1 MRQKFFFFFLGILC
15 IALPSVQAGTKEEIM
30 RLQSDVLALRD
41 QFREFEKSFNDKMDG
56 LKSLT
61 AQLNDQVA
69 KSNLLLERVSTILE
83 NQASGANDENQAILQ
98 EIRTLASKIDDNS
111 MTISAMAQQ
120 LNELKIQSNSLI
132 AGGRSGG
139 MQPPEVLLK
148 QANDDLMEGKLEL
161 AIKEFQEYLNIYP
174 GDVKAAEA
182 LLNMGVAFYYQ
193 KNMQQAINAYTR
205 VINDYPSSDQVASA
219 LFKRANV
226 ELETGNKENAIAD
239 FKNVIEKF
247 PSTPESEQARTKLEE
262 LGVSVKKPTRQT
274 GRRSR

>member
-1 MRQKFFFFFLGILC
+1 
-15 IALPSVQAGTKEEIM
+15 
-30 RLQSDVLALRD
+30 
-41 QFREFEKSFNDKMDG
+41 
-56 LKSLT
+56 
-61 AQLNDQVA
+61 
-69 KSNLLLERVSTILE
+69 
-83 NQASGANDENQAILQ
+83 
-98 EIRTLASKIDDNS
+98 
-111 MTISAMAQQ
+111 
-120 LNELKIQSNSLI
+120 
-132 AGGRSGG
+132 